1 MKYIAKDGRI
11 FDTERRCMEY
21 ERELDAKL
29 DEREKDLEELK
40 ALELEYHNAKKR
52 YEDAKEAY
60 ELKYDEYVNFNDFLK
75 RIFPT
80 L

>member
-11 FDTERRCMEY
+11 FDNECRCMEY
-21 ERELDAKL
+21 ERELDTKL
-29 DEREKDLEELK
+29 DEKEKDLEELK
-40 ALELEYHNAKKR
+40 ALELEYHNAKKK

-60 ELKYDEYVNFNDFLK
+60 ELKYDEYANFNDFLK

-80 L
+80 F